1 MITSTESWEIA
12 IANSLQNL
20 WIKVIGFTPAL
31 FGAIIVFIVGL
42 MIAVSLGVIITKL
55 MQKIRVD
62 KAADEIGLTHLL
74 KRGDINSSISTIV
87 GATVKWFLIVVFL
100 MAATDILN
108 LPQITQFLNQV
119 LLFIPNV
126 IVASMIIAISVII
139 ANFVEHVVVKG
150 GKATNVTHNKFLGK
164 MSRWAILI
172 FGIMAALIQIGIAV
186 SLVETLFTGFIAMI
200 SIAGGLAFG
209 LGGKKKAGQVLE
221 KLGK

>member
-12 IANSLQNL
+12 IANSLQGL
-20 WIKVIGFTPAL
+20 WIKVVGFMPAL

-42 MIAVSLGVIITKL
+42 MIAVSLGVLITKL
-55 MQKIRVD
+55 MQKIKVD

-74 KRGDINSSISTIV
+74 KRGDIDHGISSIV
-87 GATVKWFLIVVFL
+87 GATVKWFLIVVSL
-100 MAATDILN
+100 MAATEILN

-139 ANFVEHVVVKG
+139 ANFVEHIVVKG
-150 GKATNVTHNKFLGK
+150 GKATNVAHNKFLGK
-164 MSRWAILI
+164 LSRWAILI
-172 FGIMAALIQIGIAV
+172 FGAMAALIQIGIAA
-186 SLVETLFTGFIAMI
+186 SLVETLFAGFIAMI

-209 LGGKKKAGQVLE
+209 LGGKKKAGQILE
-221 KLGK
+221 KFGK